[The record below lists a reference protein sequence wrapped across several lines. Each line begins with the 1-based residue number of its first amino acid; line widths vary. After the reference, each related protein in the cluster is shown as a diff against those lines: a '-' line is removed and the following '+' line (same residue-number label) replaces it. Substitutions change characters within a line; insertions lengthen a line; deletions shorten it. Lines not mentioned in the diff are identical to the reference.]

1 MMDFDCFELY
11 NIKLI
16 NRSFYTSALML
27 CTVNIF
33 ENACSDLVLNQEHLD
48 LQSNALPS
56 QLSGHVVATYM
67 SLSDSDMNIMKLQTF
82 M

>member
-16 NRSFYTSALML
+16 DSSLYTSALML
-27 CTVNIF
+27 FTVNIF
-33 ENACSDLVLNQEHLD
+33 ENSCSPIVLNQEPLG

-56 QLSGHVVATYM
+56 QLSRHVVATYM

-82 M
+82 K